1 MVGRA
6 ERNRGVLHTPPSL
19 NGWGRPRSW
28 VQSMFQNSYESDYII
43 SKAFRD
49 PAIRISEDI
58 ASFTGETEAK
68 AHLKKLKS
76 SN

>member
-1 MVGRA
+1 
-6 ERNRGVLHTPPSL
+6 
-19 NGWGRPRSW
+19 
-28 VQSMFQNSYESDYII
+28 MFQNSYESDYII